1 MNIQNK
7 FNIEQKQRLNLTPYI
22 KQSIEIL
29 KFSEK
34 DLEDF
39 ISKEI
44 LINPLLR
51 RRKTKN
57 RTSEK
62 NYDVYEKVYEDEN
75 TLEEYLTSQIS
86 LLKINKYEKKIL
98 EFLIGNINKN
108 GYLDI
113 TLEVI
118 INQFSIDKVIAK
130 KMISLLQSLE
140 PYGIGAFNLQE
151 CLLIQLEKRNLSN
164 SLAYKIIKDNL
175 EDLANNKIMEI
186 AKKFNASVEEIKNAK
201 KEILQLNPTPAS
213 DFNLITKGNYVT
225 PDIIIKKIDGE
236 NKVFLNT
243 SFNNTLEINPY
254 FLEIDKTTCSE
265 EEIKFIEEKIESA
278 NNIIKSIE
286 KRNNTILL
294 ISEEILKLQADF
306 FKFGKL
312 HIKKMSQKIIADNL
326 KINISTVSRSVS
338 GKYLECSFG
347 IFEMKYFFQNG
358 IISNDN
364 NSHSSEKIKIIIKDI
379 IKKENK
385 KNPLS
390 DNKITD
396 ILNLKGIKISRRCVT
411 KYRLELNIQPTAKRK
426 EY

>member
-7 FNIEQKQRLNLTPYI
+7 FNVEQKQRLNLTPYI

-44 LINPLLR
+44 LINPILK
-51 RRKTKN
+51 RKKPKN
-57 RTSEK
+57 RISEK
-62 NYDVYEKVYEDEN
+62 NYDVYEKVYENEN
-75 TLEEYLTSQIS
+75 TLEEYLANQIS

-113 TLEVI
+113 TLDVI
-118 INQFSIDKVIAK
+118 KNQFSIDKSVAK
-130 KMISLLQSLE
+130 KMISLLQSLD
-140 PYGIGAFNLQE
+140 PSGIGAFNLQE
-151 CLLIQLEKRNLSN
+151 CLLIQLEKRSLSN
-164 SLAYKIIKDNL
+164 SLAYKIIKYSL
-175 EDLANNKIMEI
+175 EDLANNKIIEI
-186 AKKFNASVEEIKNAK
+186 AKNFNVSVEEIKNAK
-201 KEILQLNPTPAS
+201 KQILELNPTPAS
-213 DFNLITKGNYVT
+213 DFNFITKGNYIT
-225 PDIIIKKIDGE
+225 PDVIIKKINEE

-243 SFNNTLEINPY
+243 AFANTLEINPY

-265 EEIKFIEEKIESA
+265 EEINFIQEKLESA
-278 NNIIKSIE
+278 NNVIKSIE
-286 KRNNTILL
+286 KRNNTLLL
-294 ISEEILKLQADF
+294 ISQEILKLQADF

-326 KINISTVSRSVS
+326 KINISTVSRAISE
-338 GKYLECSFG
+338 KYLECSFG
-347 IFEMKYFFQNG
+347 VFEMKYFFQNG
-358 IISNDN
+358 IISKDN
-364 NSHSSEKIKIIIKDI
+364 SSHSSEKIKIIIKDI

-385 KNPLS
+385 KKPLS
-390 DNKITD
+390 DKKITD
-396 ILNLKGIKISRRCVT
+396 ILNLKGIVISRRCVT

>member
-44 LINPLLR
+44 LINPLLK

-312 HIKKMSQKIIADNL
+312 HIKKMSQKIIADHL
-326 KINISTVSRSVS
+326 KINISTVSRSIS

>member
-201 KEILQLNPTPAS
+201 RNFT
-213 DFNLITKGNYVT
+213 
-225 PDIIIKKIDGE
+225 
-236 NKVFLNT
+236 
-243 SFNNTLEINPY
+243 
-254 FLEIDKTTCSE
+254 
-265 EEIKFIEEKIESA
+265 
-278 NNIIKSIE
+278 IKS
-286 KRNNTILL
+286 
-294 ISEEILKLQADF
+294 
-306 FKFGKL
+306 
-312 HIKKMSQKIIADNL
+312 
-326 KINISTVSRSVS
+326 
-338 GKYLECSFG
+338 
-347 IFEMKYFFQNG
+347 
-358 IISNDN
+358 
-364 NSHSSEKIKIIIKDI
+364 NSCK
-379 IKKENK
+379 
-385 KNPLS
+385 
-390 DNKITD
+390 
-396 ILNLKGIKISRRCVT
+396 
-411 KYRLELNIQPTAKRK
+411 
-426 EY
+426 

>member
-326 KINISTVSRSVS
+326 KINISTVSRAVS

-385 KNPLS
+385 KKPLS
-390 DNKITD
+390 DNKITN

>member
-1 MNIQNK
+1 MQ
-7 FNIEQKQRLNLTPYI
+7 
-22 KQSIEIL
+22 
-29 KFSEK
+29 
-34 DLEDF
+34 
-39 ISKEI
+39 
-44 LINPLLR
+44 
-51 RRKTKN
+51 
-57 RTSEK
+57 
-62 NYDVYEKVYEDEN
+62 
-75 TLEEYLTSQIS
+75 
-86 LLKINKYEKKIL
+86 
-98 EFLIGNINKN
+98 
-108 GYLDI
+108 
-113 TLEVI
+113 
-118 INQFSIDKVIAK
+118 
-130 KMISLLQSLE
+130 
-140 PYGIGAFNLQE
+140 
-151 CLLIQLEKRNLSN
+151 
-164 SLAYKIIKDNL
+164 
-175 EDLANNKIMEI
+175 
-186 AKKFNASVEEIKNAK
+186 

-326 KINISTVSRSVS
+326 KINISTVSRAVS

-364 NSHSSEKIKIIIKDI
+364 ISHSSEKIKIIIKDI

-385 KNPLS
+385 KKPLS
-390 DNKITD
+390 DNKITN

>member
-186 AKKFNASVEEIKNAK
+186 AKKFNVSVEEIKNAK

-326 KINISTVSRSVS
+326 KINISTVSRAVS

-385 KNPLS
+385 KKPLS
-390 DNKITD
+390 DNKITN

>member
-7 FNIEQKQRLNLTPYI
+7 FNVEQKQRLNLTPYI
-22 KQSIEIL
+22 KQAIEIL

-44 LINPLLR
+44 LINPLLK
-51 RRKTKN
+51 RKKPKN
-57 RTSEK
+57 RISEK
-62 NYDVYEKVYEDEN
+62 NYDVYEKVYENEN
-75 TLEEYLTSQIS
+75 TLEEHLTNQIS
-86 LLKINKYEKKIL
+86 LLKISNYEKKIL

-113 TLEVI
+113 TLDVI
-118 INQFSIDKVIAK
+118 KNQFSIDKLVAK

-140 PYGIGAFNLQE
+140 PSGIGAFNLQE
-151 CLLIQLEKRNLSN
+151 CLLIQLEKRSLSN
-164 SLAYKIIKDNL
+164 SLAYKIIKYNL
-175 EDLANNKIMEI
+175 EDLASNKIIEI
-186 AKKFNASVEEIKNAK
+186 AKSFNVSIEEIKNAK
-201 KEILQLNPTPAS
+201 KQILELNPTPAS
-213 DFNLITKGNYVT
+213 DFNFITKGNYIT
-225 PDIIIKKIDGE
+225 PDVIIKKINEE

-243 SFNNTLEINPY
+243 AFTNTLEINPY

-265 EEIKFIEEKIESA
+265 EEINFIQEKLESA

-286 KRNNTILL
+286 KRNNTLLL
-294 ISEEILKLQADF
+294 ISQEILKLQADF

-312 HIKKMSQKIIADNL
+312 HIKKMSQKIIANNL
-326 KINISTVSRSVS
+326 KINISTVSRAIS

-347 IFEMKYFFQNG
+347 VFEIKYFFQNG
-358 IISNDN
+358 ITSKDN
-364 NSHSSEKIKIIIKDI
+364 SSHSSEKIKIIIKDI

-385 KNPLS
+385 KKPLS
-390 DNKITD
+390 DKKITD
-396 ILNLKGIKISRRCVT
+396 ILNLKGIAISRRCVT

>member
-7 FNIEQKQRLNLTPYI
+7 FNVEQKQRLNLTPYI
-22 KQSIEIL
+22 KQAIEIL

-44 LINPLLR
+44 LINPLLK
-51 RRKTKN
+51 RKKPKN
-57 RTSEK
+57 RISEK
-62 NYDVYEKVYEDEN
+62 NYDVYEKVYENEN
-75 TLEEYLTSQIS
+75 TLEEHLTNQIS
-86 LLKINKYEKKIL
+86 LLKISNYEKKIL

-113 TLEVI
+113 TLDVI
-118 INQFSIDKVIAK
+118 KNQFSIDKLVAK

-140 PYGIGAFNLQE
+140 PSGIGAFNLQE
-151 CLLIQLEKRNLSN
+151 CLLIQLEKRSLSN
-164 SLAYKIIKDNL
+164 SLAYKIIKYNL
-175 EDLANNKIMEI
+175 EGLASNKIIEI
-186 AKKFNASVEEIKNAK
+186 AKSFNVSIEEIKNAK
-201 KEILQLNPTPAS
+201 KQILELNPTPAS
-213 DFNLITKGNYVT
+213 DFNFITKGNYIT
-225 PDIIIKKIDGE
+225 PDVIIKKINEE

-243 SFNNTLEINPY
+243 AFTNTLEINPY

-265 EEIKFIEEKIESA
+265 EEINFIQEKLESA

-286 KRNNTILL
+286 KRNNTLLL
-294 ISEEILKLQADF
+294 ISQEILKLQADF

-326 KINISTVSRSVS
+326 KINISTVSRAIS

-347 IFEMKYFFQNG
+347 VFEIKYFFQNG
-358 IISNDN
+358 ITSKDN
-364 NSHSSEKIKIIIKDI
+364 SSHSSEKIKIIIKDI

-385 KNPLS
+385 KKPLS
-390 DNKITD
+390 DKKITD
-396 ILNLKGIKISRRCVT
+396 ILNLKGIAISRRCVT

>member
-7 FNIEQKQRLNLTPYI
+7 FNVEQKQRLNLTPYI

-44 LINPLLR
+44 LSNPLLK
-51 RRKTKN
+51 RKKPKN
-57 RTSEK
+57 RISEK
-62 NYDVYEKVYEDEN
+62 NYDVYEKVYENEN
-75 TLEEYLTSQIS
+75 TLEEYLASQIS

-118 INQFSIDKVIAK
+118 IDQFSINKLIAK

-140 PYGIGAFNLQE
+140 PSGIGAFNLQE
-151 CLLIQLEKRNLSN
+151 CLLIQLEKKKSSN
-164 SLAYKIIKDNL
+164 SLAYKIIKYNL
-175 EDLANNKIMEI
+175 EDLANNKIIEI
-186 AKKFNASVEEIKNAK
+186 AKSFNVSIEEIKNVK
-201 KEILQLNPTPAS
+201 KQILKLNPTPAS
-213 DFNLITKGNYVT
+213 DFNFITKGNYIT
-225 PDIIIKKIDGE
+225 PDVIIKKINEE

-243 SFNNTLEINPY
+243 AFTNTLEINPY

-265 EEIKFIEEKIESA
+265 EEINFIQEKLESA

-286 KRNNTILL
+286 KRNNTLLL
-294 ISEEILKLQADF
+294 ISQEILKLQADF

-326 KINISTVSRSVS
+326 KINISTVSRAISE
-338 GKYLECSFG
+338 KYLECPFG
-347 IFEMKYFFQNG
+347 VFEMKYFFQNG
-358 IISNDN
+358 ITSKDN
-364 NSHSSEKIKIIIKDI
+364 SSHSSEKIKIIIKDI

-385 KNPLS
+385 KKPLS
-390 DNKITD
+390 DKKITD
-396 ILNLKGIKISRRCVT
+396 ILNLKGIAISRRCVT